1 MMPLPP
7 LSDLELLARHAPT
20 IYGRALDP
28 DKPTLTP
35 QPVNGRPD
43 WVDGRSGQGG
53 ELGKAVG
60 ALRALLAVQAEGKV
74 GAQTAGVLW
83 LVHVLCGVGAAP
95 RAYVL
100 ASAHFGRLGPLPPEP
115 PTPPQRGKRTS
126 KGLRVADERQRAAW
140 GAWERQRAMRS
151 AEGLV
156 LYATAR
162 GLWEARV
169 QRRTG

>member
-1 MMPLPP
+1 MTPLPP

-43 WVDGRSGQGG
+43 WVDGRSAEIGR
-53 ELGKAVG
+53 AVG
-60 ALRALLAVQAEGKV
+60 ALRALLSLSAESPSGR
-74 GAQTAGVLW
+74 QTAGVLW

-100 ASAHFGRLGPLPPEP
+100 ASAHFGRLSPLPPEP
-115 PTPPQRGKRTS
+115 PPPPQRGGRRGGKEVRESDARLKATHEAWKVACNKR
-126 KGLRVADERQRAAW
+126 Q
-140 GAWERQRAMRS
+140 
-151 AEGLV
+151 AEGLD
-156 LYATAR
+156 LYLAAR

>member
-28 DKPTLTP
+28 DRPTLTP
-35 QPVNGRPD
+35 MPSNGRPD
-43 WVDGRSGQGG
+43 WVDGRSGEIGR
-53 ELGKAVG
+53 AVG
-60 ALRALLAVQAEGKV
+60 ALRALLSLSAEGKV

-100 ASAHFGRLGPLPPEP
+100 SSALYGRLSPLPPEP
-115 PTPPQRGKRTS
+115 PLPPSRGKRGS
-126 KGLRVADERQRAAW
+126 KGLREVDVRQRAAH
-140 GAWERQRAMRS
+140 GAWEKQKAARA
-151 AEGLV
+151 AEGLN
-156 LYATAR
+156 LYLESRAV
-162 GLWEARV
+162 WEARV

>member
-1 MMPLPP
+1 MIPLPP

-20 IYGRALDP
+20 IFGKALDP

-35 QPVNGRPD
+35 MPSNGRPD
-43 WVDGRSGQGG
+43 WVDARSAEIGR
-53 ELGKAVG
+53 AVG
-60 ALRALLAVQAEGKV
+60 ALRALLMVQGEGKV

-83 LVHVLCGVGAAP
+83 LVHVLCGVGAAG

-100 ASAHFGRLGPLPPEP
+100 ASALYGRLAPLPPEP
-115 PTPPQRGKRTS
+115 PQPPQRGKRTG
-126 KGLRVADERQRAAW
+126 KETREADAKVKATHEAWKVACRKRE
-140 GAWERQRAMRS
+140 S
-151 AEGLV
+151 EGLD
-156 LYATAR
+156 LYISAR